1 MIFLYIIGI
10 AVIAI
15 LCLLF
20 LFALYMHKKVFG
32 SRWQKD
38 ECVDYYSPSDFE
50 DLNVDNWQFTLGKE
64 TLKGEIYSYEKPTKG
79 IVVFAHGMWSGMIS
93 YTQEI
98 EYFARNGYKV
108 YGFNYEGTDTSTGK
122 NVRGL
127 ANSLRCLDCAINYI
141 KNKEKDT
148 KIYVCGH
155 SWGAFASLNI
165 AKYHPNLSAICALA
179 PFASLKTAYN
189 ILLPKGLKF
198 TIPFLLTIDR
208 IKCGKYAKTDAK
220 TFLQETNVPTLIVH
234 SKDDYLLKYNS
245 TTKVLQ
251 DTVKNDKISY
261 LIVEGR
267 GHNPDY
273 KKDAIE
279 YMKETS
285 KKLNETPDDK
295 KKEYKKSLDYKR
307 MGALDNEVMNYIVD
321 FFSKH

>member
-1 MIFLYIIGI
+1 MIFLYIGI
-10 AVIAI
+10 AIIIII

-20 LFALYMHKKVFG
+20 LFTLYVHKKIFG
-32 SRWQKD
+32 MHWQKD
-38 ECVDYYSPSDFE
+38 KCVDYYSPSDFDGLTTQE
-50 DLNVDNWQFTLGKE
+50 WQFNLEKE
-64 TLKGEIYSYEKPTKG
+64 TLKGEIYSYGSDIKG

-93 YTQEI
+93 YTQEM

-127 ANSLRCLDCAINYI
+127 ANSLRCLDCAIKYI
-141 KNKEKDT
+141 KQREKST

-155 SWGAFASLNI
+155 SWGAFASINI
-165 AKYHPNLSAICALA
+165 AKYHPDLSAVCGLA

-189 ILLPKGLKF
+189 ILLPKSLKF

-208 IKCGKYAKTDAK
+208 IKCGKYAAANAK

-234 SKDDYLLKYNS
+234 SKDDYLLKYDS

-251 DTVKNDKISY
+251 ETVKNDKISY

-273 KKDAIE
+273 TKDAIA

-307 MGALDNEVMNYIVD
+307 MGALDSEVMDSIVN